1 MQYRKTVREIQSL
14 ELHRRAPVSIF
25 SLFRPSTGPAPTRS
39 WNELMNR
46 LFLISLV
53 LAGVLLAIPALS
65 LPRVC
70 QPHRVK
76 VPVLPRRPLRWRDA
90 TDVRGPVRQDQLP
103 VPAWAK
109 NSDLTDFFQR
119 HHQHTRCWRG
129 FPDHLTTT
137 GSFPTRRGETGCSRC
152 REIFTSTSAFAQ
164 KVFLYLNLNKGVSSG
179 FDAFALMNVLP
190 ASGHLKIREIHP

>member
-1 MQYRKTVREIQSL
+1 MERTHESPLSDISCSGGRIACHPRSL
-14 ELHRRAPVSIF
+14 SP
-25 SLFRPSTGPAPTRS
+25 P
-39 WNELMNR
+39 
-46 LFLISLV
+46 
-53 LAGVLLAIPALS
+53 
-65 LPRVC
+65 VC

-90 TDVRGPVRQDQLP
+90 TDVRGPVRQGPTPCPRVGEEFGPDRL
-103 VPAWAK
+103 
-109 NSDLTDFFQR
+109 FQR

-129 FPDHLTTT
+129 FPDHLLQT

-190 ASGHLKIREIHP
+190 ASGHLKNREIHP